1 MSRVGLKKIK
11 IPSGVELIV
20 DSDVIQIKGPKG
32 ALSQQL
38 RPEISV
44 SIEGDEVL
52 VSRSS
57 DRPFVRSLH
66 GLIRSELSNTI
77 QGVTRGF
84 EKILDINGVGYRAAL
99 EGRVLVL
106 SLGHSHPIRYDLPTG
121 IDVVVEKTTTLI
133 VKGMNKYM
141 VGEVA
146 ATIRSFRPP
155 EPYKG
160 KGVKYRDERII
171 RKEGKKGK

>member
-11 IPSGVELIV
+11 VPSGVEVLIE
-20 DSDVIQIKGPKG
+20 SDTVHVKGPKG
-32 ALSQQL
+32 ALSQSL
-38 RPEISV
+38 RPEVSV
-44 SIEGDEVL
+44 ALEGDEIL
-52 VSRSS
+52 VSRTSN
-57 DRPFVRSLH
+57 RPFVRSLH
-66 GLIRSELSNTI
+66 GLIRSELNNAV
-77 QGVTRGF
+77 QGVTTGF

-99 EGRVLVL
+99 ESKVLVL
-106 SLGHSHPIRYDLPTG
+106 SLGHSHPIRYDLPVG
-121 IDVVVEKTTTLI
+121 IDVVVEKQTTVI

-141 VGEVA
+141 VGETA

>member
-11 IPSGVELIV
+11 IPSGVEVLIGSGSV
-20 DSDVIQIKGPKG
+20 NVKGPKG
-32 ALSQQL
+32 SISRQL
-38 RPEISV
+38 RSEISV
-44 SIEGDEVL
+44 SIEKDEIFVT
-52 VSRSS
+52 RSS

-66 GLIRSELSNTI
+66 GLIRSELNNSI
-77 QGVTRGF
+77 QGVTNGF

-99 EGRVLVL
+99 EGKALVL
-106 SLGHSHPIRYDLPTG
+106 SLGHSHPIRYNLPAG
-121 IDVVVEKTTTLI
+121 IDMVVEKQTTVI
-133 VKGMNKYM
+133 VKGMNKYL

>member
-11 IPSGVELIV
+11 IPPGVEVMIDADTV
-20 DSDVIQIKGPKG
+20 HVKGLKG
-32 ALSQQL
+32 ALSQKL
-38 RPEISV
+38 RPEVSV
-44 SIEGDEVL
+44 KIDADEIL

-57 DRPFVRSLH
+57 DRPFARSLH
-66 GLIRSELSNTI
+66 GLIRSELNNAI
-77 QGVTRGF
+77 QGVTKGF

-106 SLGHSHPIRYDLPTG
+106 SLGHSHPIRYDLPLG
-121 IDVVVEKTTTLI
+121 IDVVVEKQTTVI
-133 VKGMNKYM
+133 VKGMSKYM
-141 VGEVA
+141 VGETA

>member
-11 IPSGVELIV
+11 IPDGVKVMI
-20 DSDVIQIKGPKG
+20 DSDTVHVKGPKG

-44 SIEGDEVL
+44 SIEGDEML
-52 VSRSS
+52 VSRTS

-66 GLIRSELSNTI
+66 GLIRAELNNTI
-77 QGVTRGF
+77 LGVTKGF

-99 EGRVLVL
+99 EAKVLVL
-106 SLGHSHPIRYDLPTG
+106 SLGHSHPIRYDLPSG
-121 IDVVVEKTTTLI
+121 IDVVVEKQTTVI

-141 VGEVA
+141 VGETA

>member
-11 IPSGVELIV
+11 IPSGVEVMI
-20 DSDVIQIKGPKG
+20 DSGSVHVKGPKG
-32 ALSQQL
+32 SLSQQL
-38 RPEISV
+38 KPEISV
-44 SIEGDEVL
+44 SLEGDEVL
-52 VSRSS
+52 VTRSS
-57 DRPFVRSLH
+57 DQPSVRSLH
-66 GLIRSELSNTI
+66 GLIRSELNNTI
-77 QGVTRGF
+77 HGVSKGF

-106 SLGHSHPIRYDLPTG
+106 SLGHSHPIRYDLPSG
-121 IDVVVEKTTTLI
+121 IDVVVEKQTTVT
-133 VKGMNKYM
+133 VKGMNKYL
-141 VGEVA
+141 VGEAA